1 MRTIY
6 TGGQVFTGALP
17 LAEAF
22 IVEDDRFVAIGTDAE
37 MLALRQAEDVI
48 VPLKGGFVCPG
59 FNDSHMHLL
68 NYGNTMEMCDL
79 TGAATTSLAALQD
92 ALRTFAAEHPEG
104 WLLGRGW
111 NQDYFSP
118 AGDIPIRHDLDAIS
132 ADRPICITRCCGH
145 CLTVNTRA
153 LELLGLDATTPV
165 PEGGAIDVDAEGNLT
180 GVFRDTAMVL
190 VQSRLPKPTR
200 DDMKRMIRTA
210 CKALN
215 SVGVTSCQS
224 DDFCC
229 FENVDWRDVLAAF
242 QEVEQEGGLTVRV
255 YEQSQLTNMQ
265 ELQAFLDM
273 GYTTGVGSE
282 LFRIGPLK
290 MLGDGS
296 LGARTAYLSQSYA
309 DAPEEKG
316 IAIFTQEQFNDMVA
330 LARSRNMSAAIHAIG
345 DGILDRVLNAYEYAA
360 KLYPDANV
368 RSGVVHVQLTR
379 PDQLHRMKE
388 LGLHAYVQTIF
399 IDYDSHIVHA
409 RAGEQ
414 LAGTS
419 YAFRT
424 MQERKG
430 GQGPTSTSDCLQEP
444 CVASAD
450 PAGAVMAG
458 MGITV
463 SNGTDCPV
471 ENPNPMRGLQCA
483 VTRQPLD
490 GSLPPYRPEEAL
502 SVENALQI
510 YTAGGAYASFEEET
524 KGKIAPGMLADFTV
538 LAENP
543 FDVPTGD
550 IHKIQTRATY
560 LGGKCVHP
568 ACKM

>member
-22 IVEDDRFVAIGTDAE
+22 IVEDGCFLSVGTDAQI
-37 MLALRQAEDVI
+37 LSLRQEGDAI
-48 VPLKGGFVCPG
+48 VPLEGGFVCPG
-59 FNDSHMHLL
+59 FKDSHMHLL

-79 TGAATTSLAALQD
+79 TGAATTSLTALQD
-92 ALRTFAAEHPEG
+92 ALRAFAAEHPEG

-118 AGDIPIRHDLDAIS
+118 AGDIPTRHDLDAIS

-153 LELLGLDATTPV
+153 LELLGLDASTPV
-165 PEGGAIDVDAEGNLT
+165 PEGGAIDVDADGRLT

-309 DAPEEKG
+309 DAPGEKG

-379 PDQLHRMKE
+379 PDQLQRMKE

-419 YAFRT
+419 YAFRE
-424 MQERKG
+424 MQ
-430 GQGPTSTSDCLQEP
+430 QL
-444 CVASAD
+444 
-450 PAGAVMAG
+450 
-458 MGITV
+458 GITV
-463 SNGTDCPV
+463 SNGTDSPV

-550 IHKIQTRATY
+550 IHRIQTRSTY